1 MVGLARLPWIVNSE
15 QTLFSIRSLQLI
27 IKRKKSVN
35 HPEIKERRKKSFINT
50 NTIIVIIVDRSVMLE
65 DYTRNNNA

>member
-1 MVGLARLPWIVNSE
+1 MAGLARSPWIVNSE
-15 QTLFSIRSLQLI
+15 QKLFLIRSLQLI

-35 HPEIKERRKKSFINT
+35 HPEIKEKHVINT
-50 NTIIVIIVDRSVMLE
+50 DINIYIIVIIVNRSVMLE